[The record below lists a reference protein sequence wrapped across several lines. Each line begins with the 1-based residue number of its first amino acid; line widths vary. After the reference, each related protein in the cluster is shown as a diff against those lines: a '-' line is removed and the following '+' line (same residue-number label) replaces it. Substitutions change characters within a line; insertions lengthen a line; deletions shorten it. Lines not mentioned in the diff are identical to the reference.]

1 MKPTHSHYSN
11 CDVELSPLF
20 YPFIN
25 KLVDEFIKE
34 YFHNPT
40 YMYASG
46 LRINGMTFKGQY
58 PAKVLAANGI
68 KPKVEIVPMDDP
80 KAKYFFDSHT
90 EIIYLWEKLSKYRKM
105 MLFHDME
112 HMFLKLTDFK
122 DPINLPS
129 QNLQWALKV
138 EEEFNVF
145 KAQKLLE
152 GF

>member
-1 MKPTHSHYSN
+1 MKPIDSHYSN
-11 CDVELSPLF
+11 CDVELSYLF
-20 YPFIN
+20 QPFID
-25 KLVDEFIKE
+25 KLEGEFRDE
-34 YFHNPT
+34 YFTNSL

-46 LRINGMTFKGQY
+46 LRINGLTFYGQHS
-58 PAKVLAANGI
+58 AKVLAANGI
-68 KPKVEIVPMDDP
+68 ESKVMVIPVDYP
-80 KAKYFFDSHT
+80 KAKYFFDNHT

-112 HMFLKLTDFK
+112 HMFLKLTDLK

-145 KAQKLLE
+145 KARKLLE

>member
-1 MKPTHSHYSN
+1 MRPRDSHYSN
-11 CDVELSPLF
+11 CDDELSYIF
-20 YPFIN
+20 QPFIE
-25 KLVDEFIKE
+25 KLGGEFMEE
-34 YFHNPT
+34 YFRNPR

-46 LRINGMTFKGQY
+46 LRIGGMEFRGQY

-68 KPKVEIVPMDDP
+68 EPKVAIIPMDDP
-80 KAKYFFDSHT
+80 KAKYFFDRHT

-105 MLFHDME
+105 MLFHEME
-112 HMFLKLTDFK
+112 DLFLKLSESR
-122 DPINLPS
+122 DPVNLRS

-138 EEEFNVF
+138 EEEFNIF